1 MGPFLYILSENQS
14 LLKAFVQK
22 YDVPMLDSIFDNFS
36 ITLLFRCCCEALDA
50 SYCVV
55 NKVINKVLIDD
66 LLFVDELSGKSDDDL

>member
-1 MGPFLYILSENQS
+1 
-14 LLKAFVQK
+14 
-22 YDVPMLDSIFDNFS
+22 MLDCIFDNFS

-55 NKVINKVLIDD
+55 NEVINKVLIDD